1 MDKVIPAVSLLQACT
16 LHDMDL
22 SYRDDVL
29 QRWETCWV
37 LPVCGRIEID
47 HAHGAAFERLRN
59 NMNIHSKVTR
69 PLVLTALALALIAC
83 GQKGDKVAA
92 TQVAAK
98 VGSEEI
104 SVHQINQVL
113 ATANNKEAAPE
124 AVQKMSRE
132 VLEKLIDQQLA
143 ISQATEKKLDR
154 TPEVVAQIESAK
166 REILSRAYVQQLVSA
181 LPKPGI
187 DVAKKYYAEHPQLFA
202 ERRIFN
208 LQELIVPMQPDLPE
222 QLSAFANTGKSMDE
236 IVGWLKARDIKFTGG
251 SATKA
256 AEQIP
261 MELLD
266 RLHKL
271 NDGQTLVAQTPQAI
285 TLIRLASSK
294 TVPVDEATA
303 LPRIEQ
309 FQGNQRANEAVAT
322 NMKALRKSA
331 KIEYMGDFAKDAA
344 ALATETAAAAAAAAS
359 SAEQPKSTLEKGIAG
374 LK

>member
-1 MDKVIPAVSLLQACT
+1 
-16 LHDMDL
+16 
-22 SYRDDVL
+22 
-29 QRWETCWV
+29 
-37 LPVCGRIEID
+37 
-47 HAHGAAFERLRN
+47 
-59 NMNIHSKVTR
+59 MNIHSKVSR
-69 PLVLTALALALIAC
+69 PLLMTALALTLAAC
-83 GQKGDKVAA
+83 GQHSDKTVA

-113 ATANNKEAAPE
+113 ASANTKDATPE
-124 AVQKMSRE
+124 TVQKMGRE

-154 TPEVVAQIESAK
+154 TPEVVAQIENAK
-166 REILSRAYVQQLVSA
+166 REILSRAYVQQLVAA

-187 DVAKKYYAEHPQLFA
+187 DAAKKYYADHPQLFA
-202 ERRIFN
+202 ERRVFN
-208 LQELIVPMQPDLPE
+208 LQELVVPMQKDLQE
-222 QLSAFANTGKSMDE
+222 QLSTFANTGKSMEE
-236 IVGWLKARDIKFTGG
+236 IVAWLKAHDTKFTGG
-251 SATKA
+251 GATKS

-261 MELLD
+261 MELLEK
-266 RLHKL
+266 LHKL
-271 NDGQTLVAQTPQAI
+271 KDGQTLVAQTPQAI
-285 TLIRLASSK
+285 TLIRLVTSK

-309 FQGNQRANEAVAT
+309 FLSNQRANETVAT

-344 ALATETAAAAAAAAS
+344 AVAAEAASAASAAAAAAT
-359 SAEQPKSTLEKGIAG
+359 EQPKSTLEKGIAG

>member
-1 MDKVIPAVSLLQACT
+1 
-16 LHDMDL
+16 
-22 SYRDDVL
+22 
-29 QRWETCWV
+29 
-37 LPVCGRIEID
+37 
-47 HAHGAAFERLRN
+47 
-59 NMNIHSKVTR
+59 MNILNSKVTR
-69 PLVLTALALALIAC
+69 PFLLTALVIGLSAC
-83 GQKGDKVAA
+83 GQHGDKTGA

-113 ATANNKEAAPE
+113 GNANTKDATPAT
-124 AVQKMSRE
+124 VQKMSRE

-181 LPKPGI
+181 LPKPGV
-187 DVAKKYYAEHPQLFA
+187 DAAKKYYADHPQLFA

-208 LQELIVPMQPDLPE
+208 LQELIVPMQTDLPA
-222 QLSAFANTGKSMDE
+222 QLSAFADTGKSMEE
-236 IVGWLKARDIKFTGG
+236 IVAWLKARDIKFTGG
-251 SATKA
+251 GATKP

-261 MELLD
+261 MELLE
-266 RLHKL
+266 RLQKL
-271 NDGQTLVAQTPQAI
+271 KDGQTLVAQTPQAI
-285 TLIRLASSK
+285 TLIRLVSSK

-309 FQGNQRANEAVAT
+309 YLGNQRANEAVA
-322 NMKALRKSA
+322 NDMKALRKSA
-331 KIEYMGDFAKDAA
+331 KIEYMGDFAKDAT
-344 ALATETAAAAAAAAS
+344 ALAAEAAAAASAAAAAAT
-359 SAEQPKSTLEKGIAG
+359 EQPKSTLEKGIAG